1 MAATATVQVHC
12 PECDVVVPITLSFHA
27 TAVEGH
33 ILIIRG
39 QPDLT
44 DVIAHTW
51 THDDQTGRDQ
61 PARDHP
67 GG

>member
-27 TAVEGH
+27 TAFAGNV
-33 ILIIRG
+33 LIIRG

-44 DVIAHTW
+44 EVIAHT
-51 THDDQTGRDQ
+51 
-61 PARDHP
+61 
-67 GG
+67 